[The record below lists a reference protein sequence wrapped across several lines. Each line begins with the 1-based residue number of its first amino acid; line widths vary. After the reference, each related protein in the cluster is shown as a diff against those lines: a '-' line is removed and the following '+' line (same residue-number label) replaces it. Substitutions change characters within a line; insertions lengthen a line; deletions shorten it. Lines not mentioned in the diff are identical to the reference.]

1 MNLQLFAFASHTMQI
16 LKDDGGGGGK
26 KKEEKKIGG
35 FDPNSLVDYLK
46 QRGED
51 SSYSAR
57 AVIADELGI
66 TNYKGSGEQNTQM
79 LKMLTNGTT
88 PATNAPKV
96 TDKPKTEPK
105 AETKPVVD
113 NTGAPAVTAPATI
126 NGVDADTMQALNT
139 PYVESSAVQ
148 EAWNVTNAMK
158 EKLVSGRTSYTDQIQ
173 SLMNQ
178 IRNRDKFSYD
188 VDTDML
194 FQQAL
199 ASAMG
204 SGQQAMK
211 DTIGQASALTGGYAS
226 SYATSAGNQAYN
238 AYIQDAYNNL
248 PEYYQMALEAYNM
261 EGQDMYNQLSMLS
274 DADATEYGRMYDAW
288 NTSHT
293 EWQDLYNQDYSAWR
307 DNWNNNYN
315 MATLGNSDYWSGV
328 DNTYRYDV
336 MENNNEQSR
345 LDREQE
351 DKWNQKEL
359 DYKNS
364 ALAQDQN
371 QFNAKYDLNGDGVVN
386 HLDNAVEEKAGGT
399 TKIDQKHFT
408 GALEAINNGGTAKLN
423 EFLNSLGGIYSD
435 EELEAIAEYA
445 GSYSSYVDPNDPEN
459 PVPYTDRDWKVVDDG
474 GWHIGKLDDN
484 AKIKDQYDNEITIEA
499 LYEQLLAEGMTK
511 KQAKEYLVALQ
522 DELGI

>member
-1 MNLQLFAFASHTMQI
+1 MNLQLFALI
-16 LKDDGGGGGK
+16 LKDDGGGK
-26 KKEEKKIGG
+26 KKEEKKTATFIGY
-35 FDPNSLVDYLK
+35 DPNSVVDTFKSL
-46 QRGED
+46 GMD
-51 SSYSAR
+51 SSFNAR
-57 AVIADELGI
+57 KDYAENVLGI
-66 TNYKGSGEQNTQM
+66 SNYTGAPVQNTKMLDM
-79 LKMLTNGTT
+79 LKNGTT
-88 PATNAPKV
+88 PAKNAPKV
-96 TDKPKTEPK
+96 TDNPKAEPK
-105 AETKPVVD
+105 AEPKPVVD

-261 EGQDMYNQLSMLS
+261 EGQDMYNQLAMLN

-315 MATLGNSDYWSGV
+315 MATLGNSDYW
-328 DNTYRYDV
+328 
-336 MENNNEQSR
+336 NNKSMINSNEQNALDRIHDSFEAGLDR
-345 LDREQE
+345 AHDSKEASLDREH
-351 DKWNQKEL
+351 DNAWNEKE
-359 DYKNS
+359 Y
-364 ALAQDQN
+364 
-371 QFNAKYDLNGDGVVN
+371 NAKYDLNGDGVVN
-386 HLDNAVEEKAGGT
+386 EADS
-399 TKIDQKHFT
+399 
-408 GALEAINNGGTAKLN
+408 ALEEETEEWKTPSDDMYDQSVEAYKIGGEAGLTSFLEKYPDYDVETLYDYAVKNGMPMEQRRYTKVETTANLFGADRN
-423 EFLNSLGGIYSD
+423 GRVRDEISGI
-435 EELEAIAEYA
+435 EY
-445 GSYSSYVDPNDPEN
+445 D
-459 PVPYTDRDWKVVDDG
+459 
-474 GWHIGKLDDN
+474 
-484 AKIKDQYDNEITIEA
+484 IKDLPKSIRMILTDLE
-499 LYEQLLAEGMTK
+499 EGETWDFSTNSK
-511 KQAKEYLVALQ
+511 VTSGK
-522 DELGI
+522 GGGSR